1 MLELIA
7 APNTQRWLLFGRARP
22 KRAGRPGRRAGEASG
37 LGRSVGHF
45 GCNANDNDPHG
56 LSTTVN
62 RYAVLRTSFQ
72 KDFVGRQLICPTFHQ
87 KPSTKTTR
95 DAQLGCTCACQFS
108 FSREERLA
116 IYVRPRSSLSGNYR
130 PAAKTP
136 PPNRVTTS
144 NSEAPATKSLANF
157 SHDANSSH
165 SFWALPLLLL
175 ISHASDTETLL
186 SKTALATSI

>member
-116 IYVRPRSSLSGNYR
+116 IYVRPQFLALRKLR

-136 PPNRVTTS
+136 PPNRVTTVTPRLQPQ
-144 NSEAPATKSLANF
+144 NPSLIFPTMRTRLTASGPRPCCF
-157 SHDANSSH
+157 SSLMLVILRPCSARPH
-165 SFWALPLLLL
+165 
-175 ISHASDTETLL
+175 
-186 SKTALATSI
+186 